1 MKRWSAKTKL
11 TLLYAAFMV
20 LLTCAALA
28 ILFSLS
34 NQEILSSVQ
43 SKLREQVEESLE
55 DIEGSEGNLKIDS
68 DFYTLEEGVYL
79 SVYDG
84 QDGEFLYGM
93 IPAGFDAQADFMPD
107 GLQTIKGRN
116 ESWYVFDLSFRADGY
131 GEVYVRVIT
140 SVTRAENSMRVTLR
154 FALILLPLLAAITI
168 IICYCFIRRAFLP
181 VKKMTETV
189 QKIQRERSLSMRV
202 GLPEGKDEIY
212 YLAATFDNMLEDLEE
227 SFHRERQFTSDVSH
241 ELRTPVTVILMQ
253 CEEIL
258 QDPALSEE
266 QRRQTEVIKKKA
278 EEISSM
284 ISQLLLL
291 SRADQGRQVIQKER
305 LDISKLTEMIV
316 EGQTILA
323 REKEIMITETIE
335 EGIYAAVD
343 ESLYIRLLVNLISN
357 SISYGK
363 RGGHTEVSLQQKEG
377 AAVLQVKDD
386 GIGISKEDLPHIW
399 DRFFRADSARSD
411 GSHSGLGL
419 SMVKWIA
426 KEHGGDIEAESV
438 LGEGSRFICRIP
450 LPSKE
455 N

>member
-1 MKRWSAKTKL
+1 
-11 TLLYAAFMV
+11 
-20 LLTCAALA
+20 
-28 ILFSLS
+28 
-34 NQEILSSVQ
+34 
-43 SKLREQVEESLE
+43 
-55 DIEGSEGNLKIDS
+55 
-68 DFYTLEEGVYL
+68 
-79 SVYDG
+79 
-84 QDGEFLYGM
+84 M

-131 GEVYVRVIT
+131 GEVYVRGIT

-291 SRADQGRQVIQKER
+291 SRADQ
-305 LDISKLTEMIV
+305 
-316 EGQTILA
+316 A
-323 REKEIMITETIE
+323 
-335 EGIYAAVD
+335 
-343 ESLYIRLLVNLISN
+343 
-357 SISYGK
+357 
-363 RGGHTEVSLQQKEG
+363 
-377 AAVLQVKDD
+377 
-386 GIGISKEDLPHIW
+386 
-399 DRFFRADSARSD
+399 DR
-411 GSHSGLGL
+411 
-419 SMVKWIA
+419 
-426 KEHGGDIEAESV
+426 
-438 LGEGSRFICRIP
+438 
-450 LPSKE
+450 
-455 N
+455 